1 MDAENPSGTVPEP
14 VHVEPDELIRL
25 GGGLAR
31 LAEAVAGE
39 VPHATS
45 LTSGP
50 SGWAVSG
57 AQVGLAHEVGAYLAT
72 FSDDLTAF
80 GERLC
85 VAGLSYADRDSGLA
99 RKIAAAGARR

>member
-25 GGGLAR
+25 GGVLAR

-39 VPHATS
+39 VPHAAG
-45 LTSGP
+45 LTSGS

-57 AQVGLAHEVGAYLAT
+57 VQVRLAHELGAHLAA
-72 FSDDLTAF
+72 FSGDLTAF

-85 VAGLSYADRDSGLA
+85 VAGLSYAERDSGLA
-99 RKIAAAGARR
+99 RKIAAAGERR

>member
-25 GGGLAR
+25 GGGLQR
-31 LAEAVAGE
+31 LADAVARE
-39 VPHATS
+39 VPYAHG

-57 AQVGLAHEVGAYLAT
+57 AQVRLAHEVGTYLVGFAE
-72 FSDDLTAF
+72 DLGVF
-80 GERLC
+80 GQRLC
-85 VAGLSYADRDSGLA
+85 LAGASYADRDSGLA
-99 RKIAAAGARR
+99 RKIAAMAVRR

>member
-1 MDAENPSGTVPEP
+1 MDAENLSGAVPEP
-14 VHVEPDELIRL
+14 LRVEPDELIRL

-39 VPHATS
+39 VPSAVN
-45 LTSGP
+45 LTRGP
-50 SGWAVSG
+50 SGWAVTG
-57 AQVGLAHEVGAYLAT
+57 AQLRLAHEVGAYLAA
-72 FSDDLTAF
+72 FSDDLASF

-99 RKIAAAGARR
+99 RAITAAGVRR